1 MAFLADFCVKYENQ
15 SIVFSTCTV
24 KIFYKLL
31 LHKLF
36 QHPVSN
42 SFWKEKFN
50 IDDSDVFSKDGVHYW
65 SLINHLKL
73 LN

>member
-1 MAFLADFCVKYENQ
+1 MAFRADFCVKYENQ

-31 LHKLF
+31 VHKLF

-42 SFWKEKFN
+42 CFGKEQMN
-50 IDDSDVFSKDGVHYW
+50 IND
-65 SLINHLKL
+65 
-73 LN
+73 